1 MIKVYG
7 KKSCNST
14 KKALEWFNKYQV
26 DVDVYKL
33 SLINR
38 EDLIEALSKGSIG
51 LDGLVKSSSRVSSQN
66 QKKLKKLQDM
76 GFNEGIDYLIEN
88 PNLLQTP
95 VIIGKKISLIGYN
108 SEELRHFLSRK
119 YRRYFSEK
127 LKNFNN

>member
-38 EDLIEALSKGSIG
+38 EDLIETLAKGSVG
-51 LDGLVKSSSRVSSQN
+51 LDGLVKSSSRVSSKN
-66 QKKLKKLQDM
+66 QMNLKILQSM
-76 GFNEGIDYLIEN
+76 SFNEGIKYLIEH
-88 PNLLQTP
+88 PILLQTP
-95 VIIGKKISLIGYN
+95 IIIGEKTSLIGYN
-108 SEELRHFLSRK
+108 SEEIRHFLSRK
-119 YRRYFSEK
+119 YRRYFSRE
-127 LKNFNN
+127 L

>member
-26 DVDVYKL
+26 DVVMYKV

-38 EDLIEALSKGSIG
+38 EDLIEVLSKGSVG

-66 QKKLKKLQDM
+66 QNNLKKLQDM
-76 GFNEGIDYLIEN
+76 GFNEGIDYLIEH

-95 VIIGKKISLIGYN
+95 VIIGRKISLIGYN
-108 SEELRHFLSRK
+108 SEEIRHFLPK
-119 YRRYFSEK
+119 NYRRKISKEHCSFY
-127 LKNFNN
+127 L